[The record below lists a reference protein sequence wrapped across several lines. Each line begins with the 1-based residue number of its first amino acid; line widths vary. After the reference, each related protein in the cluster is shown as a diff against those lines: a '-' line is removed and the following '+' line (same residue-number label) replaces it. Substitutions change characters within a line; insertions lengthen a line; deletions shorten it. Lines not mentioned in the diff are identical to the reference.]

1 MASTETLSMTPFKHW
16 LRGPEEVRRWYQGQ
30 VSGCRGSKLRPLL
43 ANGMPAFGQY
53 RPGGK
58 PWALHVVHTSA
69 GLITA
74 IHSFV
79 DTQRLFRLF
88 GLPLHADSDR
98 ISV

>member
-1 MASTETLSMTPFKHW
+1 LSGTD
-16 LRGPEEVRRWYQGQ
+16 RNN
-30 VSGCRGSKLRPLL
+30 GS
-43 ANGMPAFGQY
+43 PAFGRY
-53 RPGGK
+53 RPGGR

-79 DTQRLFRLF
+79 DTQRLFPLF
-88 GLPLHADSDR
+88 GLPLHADAES